1 MQFFLAFSFSFRLP
15 LGSILFAVRVV
26 GTVLPIVS
34 SVMFLAWIWLRFL
47 IVIGLSSFV
56 FV

>member
-1 MQFFLAFSFSFRLP
+1 MQYFLVFSFSFRPP
-15 LGSILFAVRVV
+15 LGSIIFAVRVV

-34 SVMFLAWIWLRFL
+34 SVMFLAWVWLRFL